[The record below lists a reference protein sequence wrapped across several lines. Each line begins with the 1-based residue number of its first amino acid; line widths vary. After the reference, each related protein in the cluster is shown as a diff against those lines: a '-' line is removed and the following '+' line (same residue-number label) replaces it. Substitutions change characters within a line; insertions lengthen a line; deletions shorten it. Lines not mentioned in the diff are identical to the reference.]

1 MERKHKHLGWLLLWA
16 VAFPLIGL
24 LLINGSAGVASQGVT
39 VPATASAA
47 TPSPAVTLPVAYS
60 AARLPVDWEPVA
72 IRARSQANPNW
83 RLGEPVSYKN
93 LTVFPVLAGE
103 EADTSEFET
112 LDDALASGAAII
124 TEQGNYMRRTR
135 DGVAQPVSGG
145 ADVNQL
151 VLVNRGKRPLL
162 LLAGEVVSGGKQ
174 DRIIGKDR
182 IVPTGAE
189 PLPLDVFCVE
199 HGRWTDGG
207 DKFAAGQLMVHPSVR
222 EKAAFDQNQGEVWA
236 AVRSGSTAAVSE
248 SVTVTESAAA
258 PSAAPQISRGSVAD
272 TIATAAPTESYRK
285 IYKSSLV
292 GASVEAYA
300 DEIDRRFKRE
310 TANLKGEHLVGVIV
324 AYGNEVAWSDIF
336 ASSQLFETYWPK
348 LLRSYVVE
356 ALARPAMIEK
366 VSLDDA
372 RDFLRPATG
381 HIHEESE
388 PGVYVW
394 REQSEGREAAIE
406 LEVLEPKPMTLHW
419 LKVLR
424 TN

>member
-1 MERKHKHLGWLLLWA
+1 MESKQRQVDWILLWA

-24 LLINGSAGVASQGVT
+24 LLITSSADIASQGVT
-39 VPATASAA
+39 PPPVTGPAVV
-47 TPSPAVTLPVAYS
+47 SPAITLPVAPLPHAAPRAALWS
-60 AARLPVDWEPVA
+60 AASILGKWP
-72 IRARSQANPNW
+72 ANPGW
-83 RLGEPVSYKN
+83 QLGQAISYQN
-93 LTVFPVLAGE
+93 LTVLPVLSAD

-124 TEQGNYMRRTR
+124 AEQGNYMWRTR
-135 DGVAQPVSGG
+135 DGVAQPISGG
-145 ADVNQL
+145 AEVNQL
-151 VLVNRGKRPLL
+151 VLVNRGKKPLL

-182 IVPTGAE
+182 IVPIGAE

-199 HGRWTDGG
+199 RSRWTDGS
-207 DKFAAGQLMVHPSVR
+207 DKFAAAQLMVHPSVR

-236 AVRSGSTAAVSE
+236 AVRSGSTSQSLTITEAA
-248 SVTVTESAAA
+248 T
-258 PSAAPQISRGSVAD
+258 PSAAPQISRSTLAD
-272 TIATAAPTESYRK
+272 TIASSAPTESYRK
-285 IYKSSLV
+285 IYKSSRV
-292 GASVEAYA
+292 GTSVESYA
-300 DEIDRRFKRE
+300 EEIDRRFRRA
-310 TANLKGEHLVGVIV
+310 TTNLKGERVVGVVV
-324 AYGNEVAWSDIF
+324 AYGSEVAWSDVF
-336 ASSQLFETYWPK
+336 ASSQLFEAYWPK

-356 ALARPAMIEK
+356 ALARPSRIEK

-406 LEVLEPKPMTLHW
+406 LEALEPKPMTLHW